1 MGLRFRKSVKLG
13 KGMRLNFSKSG
24 VSMSAGGKGHRV
36 TFGRRGVRAT
46 VGIPGTGISY
56 STQIGGKSQKRKKS
70 RHSRQ
75 SAKSIGKKPDKTG
88 VGIGGT
94 SMEKQWNA
102 HKSEKQP
109 EKKRKTWLWVL
120 GWILIFPL
128 PLTIL
133 LLRNEKMDKRA
144 KIAVLAVAWI
154 GYFVVVLSGGSD
166 RAQNADVDTAT
177 QANEVVTNDNSA
189 TAQEDIAEA
198 SASEKPE
205 AVLIEGF
212 EFNDMNDVT
221 LKVDETISN
230 GYVTVNVSSKKD
242 FSPEN
247 VIFVSEDPK
256 IATISLEQV
265 KDSTRLYYE
274 ITGVSPGE
282 TNVYVM
288 SEDRGVTSE
297 RIQVTVST
305 PVDVTSVDIQDIQAE
320 LYMGE
325 QTTPKVTVLPDDA
338 EEKTLAWK
346 SSDESIATV
355 DANGTVTAVGG
366 GVATITATA
375 TNGVTAS
382 FEVTVSPETLMKL
395 NITHPRQDENSI
407 GDEWTY
413 YTEINGESTTST
425 IGLTAGDQ
433 LSFYAEFT
441 ESDTNP
447 DVGQASTSYT
457 VTEDDIANGFV
468 VKMDLYVTENGGR
481 YSGKTA
487 YFIVTFTFTPN

>member
-1 MGLRFRKSVKLG
+1 
-13 KGMRLNFSKSG
+13 
-24 VSMSAGGKGHRV
+24 
-36 TFGRRGVRAT
+36 
-46 VGIPGTGISY
+46 
-56 STQIGGKSQKRKKS
+56 
-70 RHSRQ
+70 
-75 SAKSIGKKPDKTG
+75 
-88 VGIGGT
+88 
-94 SMEKQWNA
+94 
-102 HKSEKQP
+102 
-109 EKKRKTWLWVL
+109 
-120 GWILIFPL
+120 
-128 PLTIL
+128 
-133 LLRNEKMDKRA
+133 
-144 KIAVLAVAWI
+144 
-154 GYFVVVLSGGSD
+154 
-166 RAQNADVDTAT
+166 
-177 QANEVVTNDNSA
+177 
-189 TAQEDIAEA
+189 
-198 SASEKPE
+198 
-205 AVLIEGF
+205 
-212 EFNDMNDVT
+212 
-221 LKVDETISN
+221 
-230 GYVTVNVSSKKD
+230 
-242 FSPEN
+242 